1 MVFFVVIASLVV
13 ALACAGVLYQS
24 TGARRDLKRYGHLGR
39 WIEIAHGS
47 RLYVR
52 LKGSGGPTVVFES
65 GIAAS
70 SLNWSHIQERIA
82 QSTQTVSY
90 DRCGLGWSSA
100 SQLPRTPASVAA
112 ELHSMLKTA
121 RIEPPYILVGHSF
134 GGLVMRRF
142 ALSYPNEVAGL
153 VLVDPMRLEEW
164 PPFNPS
170 KQAMLDRGERLA
182 RIAIPIARL
191 GIARLGVTSL
201 LCRKDR
207 IWERLA
213 RIGGDGAQHVMG
225 RIAEE
230 MGKMPREV
238 WPIMAAYWSRPAF
251 YAGVCRHLAD
261 VPKTVREMRFAA
273 PIQEIPITVFTPASV
288 EPLTQ
293 EQLGRI
299 GDKVEQ
305 AIAPECAHWIH
316 LDQPQMVI
324 DAILRMADE
333 TRDEAAVLAG
343 PRRGQD
349 L

>member
-273 PIQEIPITVFTPASV
+273 PIQEIPITVFTPAGV

-293 EQLGRI
+293 EQIGRI

-305 AIAPECAHWIH
+305 AIAPRCAHWIH
-316 LDQPQMVI
+316 LDQPEMVI

>member
-1 MVFFVVIASLVV
+1 MVFFVVVASLAV
-13 ALACAGVLYQS
+13 ALACAGVLYQW

-47 RLYVR
+47 RLYAR

-70 SLNWSHIQERIA
+70 SLNWSHIQDQIA

-90 DRCGLGWSSA
+90 DRCGLGWSSM

-121 RIEPPYILVGHSF
+121 RIEPPYILAGHSF

-142 ALSYPNEVAGL
+142 ALSYPDEVAGL

-170 KQAMLDRGERLA
+170 KQAMLDRGQRLA
-182 RIAIPIARL
+182 RIAIPIAWL

-201 LCRKDR
+201 LCREDR
-207 IWERLA
+207 IWQRLA

-238 WPIMAAYWSRPAF
+238 WPIIAAYWSRPEF
-251 YAGVCRHLAD
+251 YAGVCRHLED

-273 PIQEIPITVFTPASV
+273 PILRIPVTVFTPAGA
-288 EPLTQ
+288 EPLTP

-299 GDKVEQ
+299 GDSVEQ
-305 AIAPECAHWIH
+305 VIAPECAHWIH
-316 LDQPQMVI
+316 LDQPEMVI
-324 DAILRMADE
+324 DAILKMVETASPKTVSMA
-333 TRDEAAVLAG
+333 V
-343 PRRGQD
+343 
-349 L
+349 